1 MSLDVIEHHYKDL
14 LIFLVVAGVIAPLFG
29 RFRVSPI
36 LGFLTAG
43 VLLGPQGLER
53 LAPVLPGIKWVT
65 LGSASDLAPIA
76 ELGVVF
82 LLFMIG
88 LELSWERIQT
98 MRRMM
103 AGLGLA
109 QIVGC
114 GAVIGLAATAFGVP
128 PSGAAVIGAATAL
141 SSTALVIPALAERRR
156 LASTAGRMSLAIL
169 LAQDLAAA
177 AILVAIGLLGSR
189 HEGWNWADAL
199 EPIGIG
205 AAALFALFVGG
216 RLLLRPLFRSAA
228 QAKSPEIFAAASLL
242 IVVGSAAVAA
252 AGGLSMAIGAFVAGL
267 LLAETEFRR
276 EVEVVIDPFKGLLLG
291 MFFVSAGADLN
302 LQGIVE
308 HPLLIA
314 GTTLGVAA
322 AKIVVTYGLARAWR
336 LDGRRAAETALPLG
350 PAGEFALVLVG
361 QAAAAGLVG
370 RAAADTVM
378 VSTGLGLFLVPALAA
393 AGARIGAGAKPRA
406 PAEPNPDAIPA
417 DADTGDAGPSD
428 GRVLVVG
435 YGRVGRLV
443 GEMLQA
449 HDRAFTAVDSNPDIV
464 RAAREAGARLYFGDA
479 GREAFLKACGIETAA
494 ALVVTMDAPAKVD
507 EVVRTARALRPD
519 LTVIARARDAAHAE
533 RLYRLGATDA
543 VPEAIE
549 ASLQLAENTLVDLGV
564 PMGLVIASIHEKRD
578 EIRKSLSQGAGT
590 PQRPMR
596 ALRRSTRT

>member
-29 RFRVSPI
+29 RFRLSPM
-36 LGFLTAG
+36 LGFLVAG

-53 LAPVLPGIKWVT
+53 AAGAIPALKWVT
-65 LGSASDLAPIA
+65 LGSTSDLAPMA

-98 MRRMM
+98 MRRMI
-103 AGLGLA
+103 AGLGAA
-109 QIVGC
+109 QILGS
-114 GAVIGLAATAFGVP
+114 GLVIGLGAAALGEP
-128 PSGAAVIGAATAL
+128 PGAAAVIGAATAL
-141 SSTALVIPALAERRR
+141 SSTALVIPTYAQRRR
-156 LASTAGRMSLAIL
+156 LGSTAGRISLAIL

-177 AILVAIGLLGSR
+177 AILVAVGLLGSR
-189 HEGWNWADAL
+189 RAGWSWTDAL
-199 EPIGIG
+199 LPIGIG
-205 AAALFALFVGG
+205 ALALLGLFVAG

-252 AGGLSMAIGAFVAGL
+252 AGGLSMAIGAFIAGL

-291 MFFVSAGADLN
+291 MFFLSAGASLN
-302 LQGIVE
+302 IQGIID
-308 HPLLIA
+308 HPWWVA

-322 AKIVVTYGLARAWR
+322 AKIVVVYGLTRAWR
-336 LDGRRAAETALPLG
+336 VDGRRAAEVALPLA
-350 PAGEFALVLVG
+350 PAGEFALVLIA
-361 QAAAAGLVG
+361 QAAAAGLIG
-370 RAAADTVM
+370 QRAADTVL
-378 VSTGLGLFLVPALAA
+378 VSTGLGLFLTPALAA
-393 AGARIGAGAKPRA
+393 IGARIGAAARPRA
-406 PAEPNPDAIPA
+406 AAEPPPDATPA
-417 DADTGDAGPSD
+417 GAGPA
-428 GRVLVVG
+428 GGVLVVG

-443 GEMLQA
+443 GEMLQM
-449 HDRAFTAVDSNPDIV
+449 HGLAFTAVDADPDVV
-464 RAAREAGARLYFGDA
+464 RAARKAGARLYFGDA
-479 GREAFLKACGIETAA
+479 GREAFLKACGVETASA
-494 ALVVTMDAPAKVD
+494 VVVTMDAPAKVD
-507 EVVRTARALRPD
+507 EVVRTVRALRPD
-519 LTVIARARDAAHAE
+519 LTLIARARDAAHAA

-578 EIRKSLSQGAGT
+578 AIRNSLSEGAARE
-590 PQRPMR
+590 RPVR
-596 ALRRSTRT
+596 ALQRSTRTPREA